1 MLPGTARAR
10 ARSRSLSRERESEGR
25 ADRAGRAQVAL
36 NQTLVAT
43 LLNVGFLYLR
53 ALLAGAGGRA
63 GALAAATRDVR
74 ARLPGIMRA
83 NWTVWPLFS
92 FVNLYLVPL
101 EYRVLFMN
109 LVGVAYNTAL
119 SYLAYR

>member
-1 MLPGTARAR
+1 MNPARLPP
-10 ARSRSLSRERESEGR
+10 
-25 ADRAGRAQVAL
+25 QVAL
-36 NQTLVAT
+36 NQTIVAT
-43 LLNVGFLYLR
+43 LINVGFLYLR
-53 ALLAGAGGRA
+53 ALLAGWEGAGGLA
-63 GALAAATRDVR
+63 GATRDVR

-83 NWTVWPLFS
+83 NWTIWPLFS

-109 LVGVAYNTAL
+109 VVGVAYNTAL